1 MPNKTKDIPLLSPS
15 QLDKYHLRND
25 SSRSITHPLFK
36 KLHFNKIED
45 YIKDIAFPLLP
56 HRKTVFDFIFLTQG
70 ATVRSKGLDTY
81 HIEESQIFFLPPL
94 QITAHKSMDADTK
107 GFYCHFDIDIF
118 NNKMVKPDVL
128 MEFPFLQFVGNPI
141 VHIPQEAVAAIV
153 AIFHRIEKEYL
164 NQQADTLHL
173 ISLYLLTLFFE
184 INRFAKPSE
193 KTYENSAFR
202 ITQQY
207 KNSLTQHIYTC
218 QSVAA
223 HADLLTISPN
233 HLNKCIKAS
242 TGKSANELLEDM
254 ILLESKVLL
263 KQTDLSIS
271 QIAYKVGKQT
281 PTNFSRFFKIKMGV
295 TPSEYR
301 QIE

>member
-1 MPNKTKDIPLLSPS
+1 MSNKTKDIPLLNPS
-15 QLDKYHLRND
+15 EMDNYHLRNK
-25 SSRSITHPLFK
+25 SLQPFTNPLSQKF
-36 KLHFNKIED
+36 HINRIED
-45 YIKDIAFPLLP
+45 YIKEIDFPLLP
-56 HRKTVFDFIFLTQG
+56 HRKTVYDFIFLTQG
-70 ATVRSKGLDTY
+70 ATLRSKGLDSYT
-81 HIEESQIFFLPPL
+81 ISENIFFFLPPL

-141 VHIPQEAVAAIV
+141 VHIPQDAVASIV
-153 AIFHRIEKEYL
+153 AIFHRIEQEYL

-193 KTYENSAFR
+193 KTYENAAFR

-207 KNSLTQHIYTC
+207 KNSLIQHIYTY

-233 HLNKCIKAS
+233 HLNKCVKAS